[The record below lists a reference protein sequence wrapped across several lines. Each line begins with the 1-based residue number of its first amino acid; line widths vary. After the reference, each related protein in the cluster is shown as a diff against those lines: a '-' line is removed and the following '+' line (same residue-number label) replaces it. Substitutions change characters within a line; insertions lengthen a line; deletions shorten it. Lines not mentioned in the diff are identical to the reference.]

1 MAIGVRKDAVQL
13 LFAVLSCVAY
23 AGGPGTGDAPAQDL
37 SAQEQRVEIVI
48 RDSQFLL
55 TQPRPV
61 RLHMPTVLIIRNQDI
76 VRHGFTS
83 TVLANLLVNGEG
95 EGIVTYGRG
104 IDGFYVDAGKTLM
117 VRFTTEKSGNYR
129 FQCDLHPQMK
139 GELFLF
145 DVPAA

>member
-1 MAIGVRKDAVQL
+1 MRRRVRKGMFHL
-13 LFAVLSCVAY
+13 LIVAPLLVVFV
-23 AGGPGTGDAPAQDL
+23 GVPGTEDAPAQEL

-55 TQPRPV
+55 TQPSPV

>member
-1 MAIGVRKDAVQL
+1 MTRRFRAHGTRQL
-13 LFAVLSCVAY
+13 LAILAVLV
-23 AGGPGTGDAPAQDL
+23 GPVSIVQTAAQDL

-55 TQPRPV
+55 TQPGPV
-61 RLHMPTVLIIRNQDI
+61 RLHMPTVVIIRNQDI
-76 VRHGFTS
+76 IRHGFTS

-95 EGIVTYGRG
+95 EGIATYGRG
-104 IDGFYVDAGKTLM
+104 IDGFYVDAGKSLI
-117 VRFTTEKSGNYR
+117 VRFTMEKSGNYR
-129 FQCDLHPQMK
+129 FRCDLHPQMK